1 MRRRYVIVLTGIVLS
16 MALFTGCGSRRAA
29 EREAELQDEIHELR
43 QEIDDLRAGQDSQGA
58 DAQSQAPA
66 VDGQASG
73 NADDSQT
80 SDNTGSNQAS
90 DNSQG
95 NGAQNAQSGN
105 GVNSGNGSGS
115 RGGAADVAI
124 SLEEARDIALARVEG
139 ATASNI
145 SIELDRDDGWYVYE
159 GEIFYNGMEYEFE
172 IDADSGNI
180 LKWEEDRW

>member
-29 EREAELQDEIHELR
+29 EREAELQEEISELR

-58 DAQSQAPA
+58 DAQTQAPA
-66 VDGQASG
+66 DDSQASG

-80 SDNTGSNQAS
+80 SDNTGSNQGA

-95 NGAQNAQSGN
+95 NSAQNAQSGN
-105 GVNSGNGSGS
+105 GG

>member
-16 MALFTGCGSRRAA
+16 LALFTGCGNRRTA
-29 EREAELQDEIHELR
+29 EREAELQEEISELR
-43 QEIDDLRAGQDSQGA
+43 QGIDDLRAGQDSQGA
-58 DAQSQAPA
+58 GAQS
-66 VDGQASG
+66 QASG

-80 SDNTGSNQAS
+80 SDNTGSNQAV

-95 NGAQNAQSGN
+95 NSAQNAQSGN
-105 GVNSGNGSGS
+105 GGNSG
-115 RGGAADVAI
+115 RGGTADVAI

>member
-16 MALFTGCGSRRAA
+16 LALFTGCGSRRTA
-29 EREAELQDEIHELR
+29 EREAELQEEISELR

-58 DAQSQAPA
+58 GAQS
-66 VDGQASG
+66 QASG

-80 SDNTGSNQAS
+80 SDNTGSNQAV

-95 NGAQNAQSGN
+95 NSAQNAQSGN
-105 GVNSGNGSGS
+105 DGNGG
-115 RGGAADVAI
+115 RGGTADVAI

>member
-1 MRRRYVIVLTGIVLS
+1 MRRRYVIALTGIVLS

-43 QEIDDLRAGQDSQGA
+43 QELDDLRAGQDSQGA

-80 SDNTGSNQAS
+80 SDNTGSNQGA

-95 NGAQNAQSGN
+95 NSAQNAQSGN
-105 GVNSGNGSGS
+105 GGNGG
-115 RGGAADVAI
+115 RGGTADVAI

>member
-1 MRRRYVIVLTGIVLS
+1 MRQRYVIVLVGIALS

-29 EREAELQDEIHELR
+29 EREAELQDEINELR
-43 QEIDDLRAGQDSQGA
+43 QEIDDLRAGQG
-58 DAQSQAPA
+58 
-66 VDGQASG
+66 
-73 NADDSQT
+73 ADDSQA
-80 SDNTGSNQAS
+80 SGSEDDSQAS
-90 DNSQG
+90 DNAGAEQPADNPQG
-95 NGAQNAQSGN
+95 NSAQNAQSGN
-105 GVNSGNGSGS
+105 SGNSGNSG

-124 SLEEARDIALARVEG
+124 SLEEARDITLARVDG

>member
-43 QEIDDLRAGQDSQGA
+43 QELDDLRAGQDSQGA
-58 DAQSQAPA
+58 GAQS
-66 VDGQASG
+66 QASG

-80 SDNTGSNQAS
+80 SDNTGSNQAV

-95 NGAQNAQSGN
+95 NSAQNAQSGN
-105 GVNSGNGSGS
+105 VGNGG
-115 RGGAADVAI
+115 RGGTADVAI

>member
-16 MALFTGCGSRRAA
+16 MALFTGCGSRRTA
-29 EREAELQDEIHELR
+29 EREAELQEEISELR

-58 DAQSQAPA
+58 GAQS
-66 VDGQASG
+66 QASG

-80 SDNTGSNQAS
+80 SDNTGSNQAV

-95 NGAQNAQSGN
+95 NSAQNAQSGN
-105 GVNSGNGSGS
+105 VGNGG
-115 RGGAADVAI
+115 RGGTADVAI

>member
-1 MRRRYVIVLTGIVLS
+1 MRQRYVIVLVGIALS

-29 EREAELQDEIHELR
+29 EREAELQDEINELR
-43 QEIDDLRAGQDSQGA
+43 QEIDDLRAGQG
-58 DAQSQAPA
+58 
-66 VDGQASG
+66 
-73 NADDSQT
+73 ADDSQA
-80 SDNTGSNQAS
+80 SGSVDDSQAS
-90 DNSQG
+90 DNAGAEQPADNPQG
-95 NGAQNAQSGN
+95 NSAQNAQSGN
-105 GVNSGNGSGS
+105 SGNSG

-145 SIELDRDDGWYVYE
+145 SIELDEDDGWYVYE

>member
-29 EREAELQDEIHELR
+29 EREAELQEEIRELR

-58 DAQSQAPA
+58 DAQTQAPA
-66 VDGQASG
+66 DDSQASG
-73 NADDSQT
+73 NAGADQAT
-80 SDNTGSNQAS
+80 DNP
-90 DNSQG
+90 QG

-105 GVNSGNGSGS
+105 SG

-172 IDADSGNI
+172 IDANSGNI

>member
-1 MRRRYVIVLTGIVLS
+1 MWKRYVIVLVGIALS

-29 EREAELQDEIHELR
+29 EREAELQDEINELR
-43 QEIDDLRAGQDSQGA
+43 QEIDDLRAGQG
-58 DAQSQAPA
+58 
-66 VDGQASG
+66 
-73 NADDSQT
+73 ADDSQA
-80 SDNTGSNQAS
+80 SGSADDSQAS
-90 DNSQG
+90 DNAGAEQPADNPQG
-95 NGAQNAQSGN
+95 NSAQNAQSGN
-105 GVNSGNGSGS
+105 SGNSGNSG

-124 SLEEARDIALARVEG
+124 SLEEARDIALARVDG
-139 ATASNI
+139 ATTSNI

>member
-16 MALFTGCGSRRAA
+16 MALFTGCGSRRTA
-29 EREAELQDEIHELR
+29 EREAELQEEISELR

-58 DAQSQAPA
+58 GAQS
-66 VDGQASG
+66 QASG

-80 SDNTGSNQAS
+80 SDNTGSNQGA

-105 GVNSGNGSGS
+105 GGNSGNGSGS

>member
-16 MALFTGCGSRRAA
+16 LALFTGCGSRRTA
-29 EREAELQDEIHELR
+29 EREAELQEEISELR

-58 DAQSQAPA
+58 GAQS
-66 VDGQASG
+66 QASG

-80 SDNTGSNQAS
+80 SDNTGSNQAV

-95 NGAQNAQSGN
+95 NSAQNAQSGN
-105 GVNSGNGSGS
+105 GGNGG
-115 RGGAADVAI
+115 RGGTADVAI
-124 SLEEARDIALARVEG
+124 SLEEARDIALAIDIR

>member
-16 MALFTGCGSRRAA
+16 LALFTGCGNRRTA
-29 EREAELQDEIHELR
+29 EREAELQEEISELR
-43 QEIDDLRAGQDSQGA
+43 QEIDDLRAEQDS
-58 DAQSQAPA
+58 P
-66 VDGQASG
+66 ASG

-80 SDNTGSNQAS
+80 SDNTGSNQGA

-105 GVNSGNGSGS
+105 GGNSG
-115 RGGAADVAI
+115 RGGTADVAI

>member
-43 QEIDDLRAGQDSQGA
+43 QELDDLRAGQDSQGA
-58 DAQSQAPA
+58 GAQS
-66 VDGQASG
+66 QASG

-80 SDNTGSNQAS
+80 SDNTGSNQGA

-105 GVNSGNGSGS
+105 GGNSGNGSGS

>member
-16 MALFTGCGSRRAA
+16 LALFTGCGSRRTA
-29 EREAELQDEIHELR
+29 EREAELQEEISELR
-43 QEIDDLRAGQDSQGA
+43 QEIDDLRAGQDS
-58 DAQSQAPA
+58 P
-66 VDGQASG
+66 ASG

-80 SDNTGSNQAS
+80 PDNTGSNQGA

-95 NGAQNAQSGN
+95 NSAQNAQSGN
-105 GVNSGNGSGS
+105 GGNGG
-115 RGGAADVAI
+115 RGGTADVAI